1 MELIMRPHLRE
12 GCSMGETKDR
22 GGRGWGEERKAIVQV
37 CGAHKMRIGIALFIV
52 VPTPTS
58 TSQ

>member
-37 CGAHKMRIGIALFIV
+37 WCTQDANWNCFVHCGANSNQH
-52 VPTPTS
+52 
-58 TSQ
+58 